1 MHASRSE
8 ERKRVRRKPTLDPQ
22 LGHTQHPE
30 REWSYRWHS
39 IADVPCDH
47 SPPVFQAEV
56 VASHIRESFLVIMK
70 PNWFVFVKCFED

>member
-1 MHASRSE
+1 MPLGL
-8 ERKRVRRKPTLDPQ
+8 RKGRESGENPPWTLSLVTQSTLSVSGPT
-22 LGHTQHPE
+22 GG
-30 REWSYRWHS
+30 SS